1 LVYAFSYVYGYLDAY
16 AYEILELKGEIKMR
30 PTYTELLE
38 AVEEIA
44 ALIYYQSS
52 LKDQDDWLSDIIVR
66 DIWKIPEDD

>member
-1 LVYAFSYVYGYLDAY
+1 
-16 AYEILELKGEIKMR
+16 MR
-30 PTYTELLE
+30 PTYIELLE

-52 LKDQDDWLSDIIVR
+52 LKDQDNWLSDIIVR

>member
-1 LVYAFSYVYGYLDAY
+1 MHKKYSEKKWSEFVNHYV
-16 AYEILELKGEIKMR
+16 ELKD
-30 PTYTELLE
+30 

-52 LKDQDDWLSDIIVR
+52 LKDQDEWLSDIIVR